1 MNTQQFYINGAWV
14 DPVSA
19 GTIEVVNPA
28 TQNVIYQLAN
38 ATSSDVDLAVSA
50 AKNAFTHYS
59 LIALNERVELLED
72 INALLIKRSDEIADA
87 ISLEMGAPINL
98 ARNAQAP
105 SGSQHFAEMIAVLKT
120 FRFSNTTNNGTFVRK
135 EPIGTC
141 AFITPWNWP
150 LNQIATKV
158 APALAAGCTMVLKPS
173 EIAPLDA
180 IILAEILHE
189 AGVPKGVF
197 NLIHGTGASIGNS
210 LTSHK
215 DIDMVSFTGSTRAG
229 IAISQSAAPS
239 IKRVA
244 LELGGKSA
252 GIVYGKVDASKVAQQ
267 IVDSSMLNSG
277 QSCNALTRV
286 LVASDQYDEVC
297 KEIIQCMQ
305 GLSVDMPQ
313 HSPNLGPVSNAA
325 QYKKVLGF
333 IQSGIDSGATLLTGG
348 ADMPSH
354 LEKGFFIKPTL
365 FGDVTPDM
373 TIAREEIF
381 GPVLCIMK
389 YQELSE
395 AIEIANASEYG
406 LSGFVWCDDHDSAVS
421 IADQLRTGMVH
432 LNGAG
437 LDASAPFG
445 GFKMSG
451 NGREWGAFGLEEY
464 LECKSIYGGA
474 KN

>member
-19 GTIEVVNPA
+19 GTIDVVNPA

-59 LIALNERVELLED
+59 LISLNERVELLED
-72 INALLIKRSDEIADA
+72 ITALLIKRSDEIADA

-105 SGSQHFAEMIAVLKT
+105 SGSQHFAEMIEVLKT

-141 AFITPWNWP
+141 ALITPWNWP

-180 IILAEILHE
+180 IILTEILHE

-252 GIVYGKVDASKVAQQ
+252 GIVYGKVDSVKVAQQ

-286 LVASDQYDEVC
+286 LVATDQYDEIC
-297 KEIIQCMQ
+297 EEIIQCMQ

-313 HSPNLGPVSNAA
+313 QSPNLGPVSNAA

-333 IQSGIDSGATLLTGG
+333 IQSGIDSDATLLTGG

-389 YQELSE
+389 YQELSA